1 MTIEQPHVIQV
12 AIARPLSGYFDYEC
26 ATLPPRGARLL
37 VPFGRSTV
45 LGVCAGA
52 GERREGMALKAVEK
66 VLDAEPVIGAEV
78 WALVEFAARYY
89 QHPVGEVV
97 AAALPVALRKGAAN
111 VRELPLAYALTE
123 TGAARLAGR
132 LGEKQR
138 LALQW
143 LADHGETDATR
154 LQAECGVSPAWLKAL
169 ADKGWLSARA
179 AWQAPVYPALA
190 APQATAAQQ
199 AALEVLNGVEKGTVL
214 LEGVTGSGKTEV
226 YIRHIERLVAGGGQ
240 VLVLVPEIGL
250 VQMMLARL
258 GGRLPVPVVA
268 HHSGMTDAQR
278 LASWQAVRAGEA
290 KVLVGTRSAVFAEF
304 ADLRGIII
312 DEEHDLAYKQQD
324 GLRYH
329 ARDLAAVRAHRR
341 GIPLLLGSATP
352 SLETLHLLH
361 TGRARHVRLT
371 GRVEERPMP
380 EVVIEDVQQ
389 AQSVGFMSVNLL
401 RAVRRALKDG
411 EQVLFFLNRRGYAP
425 LLSCEQCGWT
435 AECEA
440 CDAKM
445 TAHTATRNLRCHHCG
460 RQAALPARCPDC
472 GHGLQMIGLGTQ
484 RLEQAVRQQFP
495 QARVLRIDSD
505 AYSTAKQFQEA
516 VAQVA
521 AGEVD
526 ILLGTQWLSKG
537 HHFPRL
543 NLVAVMDAD
552 QALYSTDFR
561 SEERLAQM
569 LVQVA
574 GRAGRETPGQV
585 WVQTRQAQHPVFRVL
600 QEGYAGTA
608 MRLYR
613 ERERMQ
619 LPPFAA
625 QVLLQARHRDEARAL
640 QTLQLAREGAQGDG
654 IGADWLWLGP
664 APALLARKD
673 REFRAHLLVQAPSR
687 GILQAALPAL
697 NGWLQAQAKE
707 TGAQAGMDVDPLWLE

>member
-1 MTIEQPHVIQV
+1 MQ
-12 AIARPLSGYFDYEC
+12 AAC
-26 ATLPPRGARLL
+26 
-37 VPFGRSTV
+37 
-45 LGVCAGA
+45 
-52 GERREGMALKAVEK
+52 
-66 VLDAEPVIGAEV
+66 EV
-78 WALVEFAARYY
+78 SA
-89 QHPVGEVV
+89 
-97 AAALPVALRKGAAN
+97 
-111 VRELPLAYALTE
+111 
-123 TGAARLAGR
+123 
-132 LGEKQR
+132 
-138 LALQW
+138 
-143 LADHGETDATR
+143 
-154 LQAECGVSPAWLKAL
+154 AWLKGL
-169 ADKGWLSARA
+169 AEKGWLRAREV
-179 AWQAPVYPALA
+179 WQAPVYPPLSVPELTAQQQTALNALA
-190 APQATAAQQ
+190 
-199 AALEVLNGVEKGTVL
+199 EIDKGTVL

-226 YIRHIERLVAGGGQ
+226 YIRHIERLIAGGGQ

-258 GGRLPVPVVA
+258 GGRLNAAVVA

-278 LASWQAVRAGEA
+278 LASWQAVRAGDA
-290 KVLVGTRSAVFAEF
+290 QVLVGTRSAVFAEF

-352 SLETLHLLH
+352 SLETLHLVQS
-361 TGRARHVRLT
+361 GRAQHLRLSA
-371 GRVEERPMP
+371 RVEERPMP
-380 EVVIEDVQQ
+380 QVIIEDVQQ
-389 AQSVGFMSVNLL
+389 GQSVGFMSVNLL
-401 RAVRRALKDG
+401 RAVRRALKAG

-435 AECEA
+435 ADCEA

-460 RQAALPARCPDC
+460 RQAALPVRCPDC
-472 GHGLQMIGLGTQ
+472 GQGLQMIGLGTQ

-505 AYSTAKQFQEA
+505 AYSTAKQFQQA

-585 WVQTRQAQHPVFRVL
+585 WVQSKQAQHPVFRVL
-600 QEGYAGTA
+600 QEGYAATA
-608 MRLYR
+608 ARIYR
-613 ERERMQ
+613 ERERLQ

-625 QVLLQARHRDEARAL
+625 QVLLHARHSDEARAL
-640 QTLQLAREGAQGDG
+640 QTLQLARSGAQEDG
-654 IGADWLWLGP
+654 IGKDWLWFGP
-664 APALLARKD
+664 APALLAKKD
-673 REFRAHLLVQAPSR
+673 REFRAHLLLQAPSR
-687 GILQAALPAL
+687 GALQAALPAL
-697 NGWLQAQAKE
+697 NAWLQAQARE
-707 TGAQAGMDVDPLWLE
+707 TGAQVGLDVDPLWLE